1 MLSKILRLG
10 PDETIRNVE
19 PFLRHSWLWGLLLIT
34 FAIAAAVYLYRSES
48 GLSKRRK
55 TVMGVCQAA
64 AVALLIFLLLGP
76 TLRIEIIKPLRQMW
90 IVLVD
95 TSESMSLKDAPKL
108 HDDVVKAAK
117 ELGKLP
123 LDAKNVPEA
132 RIKSLTGELAEV
144 TRLQRLTAL
153 LKKVDL
159 AGQLGDNYEVRYLN
173 FDSALHEA
181 AGRDKTTEW
190 LDARK
195 ARGSSSRIGSA
206 IEQAVARFGGQK
218 LAGVVV
224 LSDWLSNEGDDPVLI
239 ASTMKLQRVPIFP
252 VCIGVAETT
261 DIVVRPIVAPEV
273 VFVGDDVPVRVRI
286 DSRGLT
292 GKMVELKLTIV
303 TAAKPLGDVRETRNV
318 KLAGGTQFE
327 ELIYSPGQ
335 TTGTAR
341 LVASVEDLPG
351 EIDKGNNTSPPH
363 AVKILDEKIKVLY
376 IEGMPRWEY
385 RYLRWVLL
393 RDRRLD
399 VKFLMTQGDPQLAK
413 TSPIHL
419 PKFPDDAE
427 TVMKY
432 DLVILGDVEKS
443 YFKTP
448 QLQLLADLVSTGGG
462 SLLMV
467 AGRTGSPSSYV
478 NTPIADI
485 LPVKIASGMWFS
497 VKKDTYPVVT
507 DEGNNSPVTSL
518 RTDKELNDKTWKSI
532 SPMDF
537 LPSLGGPK
545 LGATVLV
552 TVSRTRGISE
562 NYPLV
567 AWQRYGKG
575 KTMFVGTEDLWR
587 LRREVG
593 DKYHSRFW
601 AQSIQFLALSRL
613 LGDNKQ
619 ISLETDRRNYS
630 AGDQVRVF
638 ANYVTEAF
646 KPIAADS
653 FTVFVENKSAVGPDA
668 PVRLTPI
675 PRSPGLYAGVFM
687 PKQDGTYLLKA
698 AEDKEKISNTVDFTV
713 LTQSQELRETGM
725 QGATGDQ
732 VAARSGGRVLT
743 AASLATLGKK
753 TGNEEKLTTI
763 EQREQDLWDLPAAF
777 VLLVII
783 TGIEWYMRRKE
794 NLV

>member
-224 LSDWLSNEGDDPVLI
+224 LSDWLSNEGDDPVEI
-239 ASTMKLQRVPIFP
+239 ASTMKLQGVPIYP
-252 VCIGVAETT
+252 LCIGVADTT
-261 DIVVRPIVAPEV
+261 DILVRPLIAPEV
-273 VFVGDDVPVRVRI
+273 VFVGDNVPVRVRI
-286 DSRGLT
+286 DSHGFKDKT
-292 GKMVELKLTIV
+292 VELRLTVDDSVVESRDVKLT
-303 TAAKPLGDVRETRNV
+303 
-318 KLAGGTQFE
+318 GGTQFE
-327 ELIYSPGQ
+327 EMVYSPGR
-335 TTGTAR
+335 TAGTAKI
-341 LVASVEDLPG
+341 VASVETKLPG
-351 EIDKGNNTSPPH
+351 EINKDNNASGPH
-363 AVKILDEKIKVLY
+363 MVKILDEKIKVLY

-399 VKFLMTQGDPQLAK
+399 VQFLMTEGDPQLAK
-413 TSPIHL
+413 TSTIHRST
-419 PKFPDDAE
+419 FPDDAE

-432 DLVILGDVEKS
+432 DLVILGDVPKS
-443 YFKTP
+443 YFKP
-448 QLQLLADLVSTGGG
+448 GQLQLLADLVSKGGG
-462 SLLMV
+462 SLLML
-467 AGRTGSPSSYV
+467 AGQMGSPSTYV
-478 NTPIADI
+478 NSPIAEI
-485 LPVKIASGMWFS
+485 LPVKITADLWFG
-497 VKKDTYPVVT
+497 VKHDTYPVVT
-507 DEGNNSPVTSL
+507 EDGNTSSVTSL
-518 RTDKELNDKTWKSI
+518 ASPRTLNDAIWQSI
-532 SPMDF
+532 RPMDF
-537 LPSLGGPK
+537 LPALEGRK

-552 TVSRTRGISE
+552 TVTRTPGVPDG
-562 NYPLV
+562 YPLV

-619 ISLETDRRNYS
+619 VSLETDRGNYS
-630 AGDQVRVF
+630 AGDQVRLF
-638 ANYVTEAF
+638 ATVVDEAF
-646 KPIAADS
+646 EPIVKPS
-653 FTVFVENKSAVGPDA
+653 FTVLVESKGSDDPDLLIDLK
-668 PVRLTPI
+668 PVPGSL
-675 PRSPGLYAGVFM
+675 GLYAGVFM
-687 PKQDGTYLLKA
+687 PKQDGNYLLKA
-698 AEDKEKISNTVDFTV
+698 DDSRKDASNTVNFTV
-713 LTQSQELRETGM
+713 VTQSQELRVTGM
-725 QGATGDQ
+725 QVATGAQ
-732 VAARSGGRVLT
+732 VAERSGGRVLT
-743 AASLATLGKK
+743 AASLAALGEKNGDEK
-753 TGNEEKLTTI
+753 KLTTI